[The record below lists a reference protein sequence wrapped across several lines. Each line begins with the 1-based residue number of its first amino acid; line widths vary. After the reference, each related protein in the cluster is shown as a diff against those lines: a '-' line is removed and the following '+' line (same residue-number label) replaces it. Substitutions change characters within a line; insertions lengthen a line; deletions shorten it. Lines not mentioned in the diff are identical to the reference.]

1 MKNNL
6 VKILGTFG
14 LIIAI
19 ALILKGVFGVGK
31 VTTKKFSKPSI
42 SSSKNLAI
50 KETIIFDKCWG
61 PDDFAN
67 YEDGFRDSDFEK
79 MLYQINLVSKEVTRT
94 LVFKDTYLKKM
105 KDWDGTVIPKVTL
118 DNFYIKSSTDTY
130 VETKNFNEGGWIT
143 YYLVFNL
150 KSGQITVNTLKPRP
164 DTTNWQCDKFK

>member
-1 MKNNL
+1 MNNL
-6 VKILGTFG
+6 VKILATLG
-14 LIIAI
+14 LIVAI

-50 KETIIFDKCWG
+50 KDTIIFDKCWG

-67 YEDGFRDSDFEK
+67 YEDGFRDSVFEK

-94 LVFKDTYLKKM
+94 LVFKDTHLKKM

-150 KSGQITVNTLKPRP
+150 KNGQITVNTLKPRP
-164 DTTNWQCDKFK
+164 DTTNWQCNKFK